1 MGLLHTAAANHDLPQ
16 VLTDAWFR
24 QLLIVSVIVTDVIVT
39 SEILEA
45 FQKVHKHEGP
55 ERRGW
60 C

>member
-1 MGLLHTAAANHDLPQ
+1 MPH
-16 VLTDAWFR
+16 VLMDAWFC

-45 FQKVHKHEGP
+45 FQKVHKDKGP

-60 C
+60 CLQVV